1 MDYYIKKEILQA
13 IEKIE
18 SIEKKFNHNQTL
30 TFEELESLFLFY
42 QIENK
47 KTALSDSR
55 FDYAKFRHLYLIY
68 SLDLEFKSTFYKS
81 NPNKKASQYIDFKM
95 LKEINEKEYDSETH
109 KKLENFKISNELII
123 PISESEVQKDKLS
136 LEKSAEDWAEICL
149 DERHSD
155 EKLKTIA
162 KETRETLKKKNIEDY
177 LNGTLSE
184 CDKKDVF
191 KGLLK
196 SYYVY
201 HESIKIIELID
212 SRNQDR
218 FFTLN
223 GVRFEIN
230 HYSFTHIIN
239 RHYAEILSSQ
249 SIVTSKSFH
258 NTKIDPYTIHLFIH
272 ELISLIKVK
281 GIENQ
286 IVVEKGQSLII
297 KFHGHN
303 YALFFNEY
311 KHDKSKLVLETFFI
325 IESDNRNATR
335 LIEKMSNSE
344 VIELNNDLSIYI
356 N

>member
-1 MDYYIKKEILQA
+1 MDEYLKKEALKA
-13 IEKIE
+13 IKKIE
-18 SIEKKFNHNQTL
+18 SIEKKFNNNEELTL
-30 TFEELESLFLFY
+30 EELESLFLFY

-47 KTALSDSR
+47 QTALSDNR
-55 FDYAKFRHLYLIY
+55 FDYVKFRHLYLIY

-81 NPNKKASQYIDFKM
+81 NPNKRASQYVD
-95 LKEINEKEYDSETH
+95 LKKLREINEKEYNPETH
-109 KKLENFKISNELII
+109 KALEDFKINNELII
-123 PISESEVQKDKLS
+123 PVSESEVQKDKVF
-136 LEKSAEDWAEICL
+136 LEKCAKDWAVVCL
-149 DERHSD
+149 DERHS
-155 EKLKTIA
+155 EETLKTIA
-162 KETRETLKKKNIEDY
+162 KETRDTLKKRNIEGY

-184 CDKKDVF
+184 KDKKDVF

-201 HESIKIIELID
+201 HESIKIIDSID
-212 SRNQDR
+212 SLNEDR

-223 GVRFEIN
+223 GVGFEIN

-258 NTKIDPYTIHLFIH
+258 NTKINPYTIHLFIQD
-272 ELISLIKVK
+272 LISLIKVK

-286 IVVEKGQSLII
+286 IVVEKGQSFLI

-311 KHDKSKLVLETFFI
+311 KHDKSKLVLETFFVI
-325 IESDNRNATR
+325 KSDNPNATR
-335 LIEKMSNSE
+335 LVEKMDNAQ
-344 VIELNNDLSIYI
+344 VVELNDDLSIYI